1 VCSIL
6 LDAAATF
13 ALCLCVHVTWWRIR
27 RPTAYRQWLP
37 ALVAIF
43 LVAGPAAAW
52 LVIRSGALAI
62 DAPHVDAAT
71 EWAATLLLHGAAS
84 AVYIIG
90 YTLVSAF
97 SPSIE
102 ILKLL
107 DRRPGGVPRAAID
120 LPYLRTALGS
130 DRVSNLLS
138 GGMIRADG
146 DHVRLG
152 PEAQALTR
160 LVLFYR
166 HAIGLPDGAGG

>member
-1 VCSIL
+1 MCSIL
-6 LDAAATF
+6 LDASALF
-13 ALCLCVHVTWWRIR
+13 ALCLCVHVVWWRIR
-27 RPTAYRQWLP
+27 RPTAYREWLP

-43 LVAGPAAAW
+43 LGVGPAAAW
-52 LVIRSGALAI
+52 FAIRSGAPAVDVPRLDPAI
-62 DAPHVDAAT
+62 

-107 DRRPGGVPRAAID
+107 ERTPGGVPRAAID

-130 DRVSNLLS
+130 DRVSNLLA
-138 GGMIRADG
+138 GDLIRADG
-146 DHVRLG
+146 DRVTLAPQAH
-152 PEAQALTR
+152 ALTR